1 MVFRE
6 YLIIFPMGERNFAQE
21 KRLYIYIYIYIY
33 FFFFLERNDYLGN
46 GYSK

>member
-21 KRLYIYIYIYIY
+21 KRLYIYIYIY
-33 FFFFLERNDYLGN
+33 FFFSFERKDYLGN
-46 GYSK
+46 EYSK

>member
-21 KRLYIYIYIYIY
+21 KRLYIYIYI
-33 FFFFLERNDYLGN
+33 FFFFSFERKDYLGN
-46 GYSK
+46 EYSK